1 MRKYGC
7 FDRAPFKETMP
18 VQDGYYKHQDGW
30 TVTPRIVKSP
40 FKMAK
45 TCQFALTELGRVDP
59 LCDGCKH
66 KEAK

>member
-7 FDRAPFKETMP
+7 FDRKPFEEAMP
-18 VQDGYYKHQDGW
+18 VQDGWIYGGDVRMAK
-30 TVTPRIVKSP
+30 VKQSP